1 MESNLANSETR
12 TVRILLVDDDST
24 FRFLLARRLERM
36 GLSFKEAENGEKA
49 IELLNEAKFDLV
61 ITDIYMPKKDGFE
74 VIHVARNL
82 YPDTQFIIITA
93 SASIETAV
101 KGLRNRVFDYLSKP
115 IETLAI
121 FDLTVTQALKQ
132 RQLEVENMRLF
143 EEIKRLSITDP
154 LTNLFNRRKLEESLG
169 KEISRAKKLNH
180 NLSMMI
186 IDLDHLKTINDAF
199 GHMAGDQALV
209 SVAKAIRGTIRK
221 RDLAARFGGDEFAIL
236 MPKTTAEEGAEIAER
251 IHKNLMELHGKG
263 LDIQISIGVAE
274 WHAGFKDQGRFFHA
288 ADRAL
293 YQSKENEEVVIS
305 VFAENSL
312 SAI

>member
-1 MESNLANSETR
+1 MENNLSTKDNQKIR
-12 TVRILLVDDDST
+12 VLLVDDDST

-36 GLSFKEAENGEKA
+36 GLAYEEAENGEKA
-49 IELLNEAKFDLV
+49 IELLKESHFDLI

-82 YPDTQFIIITA
+82 YPDVQFIIITA

-121 FDLTVTQALKQ
+121 FDLTVTQAIKQ
-132 RQLEVENMRLF
+132 RQLEVENQRLF

-154 LTNLFNRRKLEESLG
+154 LTGLYNRRKLESSIE
-169 KEISRAKKLNH
+169 KEISRAAELDRD
-180 NLSMMI
+180 LSLII

-199 GHMAGDQALV
+199 GHVAGDQALC
-209 SVAKAIRGTIRK
+209 SVADVIRKVARK
-221 RDLAARFGGDEFAIL
+221 RDLPSRFGGDEFVLLLPETKGDRAV
-236 MPKTTAEEGAEIAER
+236 
-251 IHKNLMELHGKG
+251 ELANQIFQGLKETEDQE

-274 WHAGFKDQGRFFHA
+274 WNKDFKNHAEFMHA

-293 YQSKENEEVVIS
+293 YQSKQDADNHISLFQKDAPPVV
-305 VFAENSL
+305 
-312 SAI
+312 